1 MVPTESSQGLMDTA
15 WIGLVQAYTLA
26 PKSRAPSMAVPDGF
40 ALIQYDD
47 RPADRRQFIE
57 RLEGQMRA
65 EAAATRGG
73 SEIEAQTFQSRHQNS
88 EIVP

>member
-1 MVPTESSQGLMDTA
+1 MDTT

-40 ALIQYDD
+40 ALIQCED

-65 EAAATRGG
+65 EAAATRG
-73 SEIEAQTFQSRHQNS
+73 
-88 EIVP
+88 